1 MISGEKYKGYF
12 DRNFRHGK
20 GVCSYRNGARYAGE
34 WYRLVFI
41 YMKMYVYIHNIYID
55 MYIYIYIYIYISTYT
70 YACIGMVHDMRE
82 SGIG

>member
-55 MYIYIYIYIYISTYT
+55 MYIYIYIYIYQHIHMHVSEWCTI
-70 YACIGMVHDMRE
+70 CGRVV
-82 SGIG
+82 